1 MDKRDLASRLLA
13 DLGKTLTVGALA
25 LDPVTQS
32 CVLMFDGDL
41 ILNIEY
47 DPASERLVLSCYLA
61 EVPAQGAEPLL
72 RELLAA
78 NLYWHRTRGAT
89 LCLEEGTG
97 GIILTYAC
105 SVTEL
110 DSPAFETVVENFMNQ
125 AERWSRRVSEAVQAA
140 QAPQAAPAS
149 GQPPANPSA
158 PPFYA

>member
-13 DLGKTLTVGALA
+13 DLGNTLTVGPLA
-25 LDPVTQS
+25 LDAATQS
-32 CVLMFDGDL
+32 CVLVFDDNL

-47 DPASERLVLSCYLA
+47 DPGTERLVLSCYLD
-61 EVPAQGAEPLL
+61 ELPSEGAEPLL

-97 GIILTYAC
+97 GIILTYPC

-110 DSPAFETVVENFMNQ
+110 DSHAFETVVENFANQ
-125 AERWSRRVSEAVQAA
+125 AERWTRRIA
-140 QAPQAAPAS
+140 QARQAAPVSPAMAMTDS
-149 GQPPANPSA
+149 TLPPT
-158 PPFYA
+158 YA